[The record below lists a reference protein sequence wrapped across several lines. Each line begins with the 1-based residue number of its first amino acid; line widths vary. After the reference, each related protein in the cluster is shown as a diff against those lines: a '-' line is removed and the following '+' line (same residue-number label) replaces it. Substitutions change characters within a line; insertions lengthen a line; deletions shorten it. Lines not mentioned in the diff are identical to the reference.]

1 MSLVDSLNTTF
12 NQTFFNKYNTVIS
25 QILSKLPNTTLPKT
39 TFESQSLV
47 ISSNVINS
55 QKNITETDKQILN
68 VSIPSLINIIASNSV
83 DNEGNIFNLQN
94 TINTVNS
101 WINNVPAS
109 RSNFGSSP
117 DKKPCM
123 CWVWILI
130 IVILVLLL
138 IYIYFKKM

>member
-47 ISSNVINS
+47 ISSNIINS

-68 VSIPSLINIIASNSV
+68 ISTPALINIIASNST
-83 DNEGNIFNLQN
+83 DNEGNITNLQN
-94 TINTVNS
+94 TINAVNS
-101 WINNVPAS
+101 WVNNVPAS
-109 RSNFGSSP
+109 RSNFGSEE
-117 DKKPCM
+117 KPCM
-123 CWVWILI
+123 CWLWILI

-138 IYIYFKKM
+138 IYFYFKKK